1 MTVFDSNRPIPHLPR
16 CLLLRT
22 HIWEE
27 ILQKLLQRILLRI
40 EDELLPIRAPKGKQ
54 RIAVIRPAGVQEFQI
69 CALDWL
75 WHVVLLAF
83 LALRPAF
90 TELPPDGKDERCLT
104 LDAPVDSHHKRGD
117 ALHPPRRVEDKSR
130 AALHLTVC
138 PKDKRCDALPRRNP
152 KDKRC
157 ETLDEPVN
165 SEDKVSIPLLQ
176 AVDPK
181 DERRVTGNVCHYAK
195 LKRLAYARRPLTYNL
210 QSHTRHKQFVSLTV
224 YQFAS

>member
-1 MTVFDSNRPIPHLPR
+1 
-16 CLLLRT
+16 
-22 HIWEE
+22 
-27 ILQKLLQRILLRI
+27 
-40 EDELLPIRAPKGKQ
+40 
-54 RIAVIRPAGVQEFQI
+54 
-69 CALDWL
+69 L

-90 TELPPDGKDERCLT
+90 AELPPDGKSEYRLA

-138 PKDKRCDALPRRNP
+138 PKDKRCDALPHRNP
-152 KDKRC
+152 KDKRS

-176 AVDPK
+176 TIDPK
-181 DERRVTGNVCHYAK
+181 DERRVARDVRHHAK
-195 LKRLAYARRPLTYNL
+195 LESLTYARRPLTYNL